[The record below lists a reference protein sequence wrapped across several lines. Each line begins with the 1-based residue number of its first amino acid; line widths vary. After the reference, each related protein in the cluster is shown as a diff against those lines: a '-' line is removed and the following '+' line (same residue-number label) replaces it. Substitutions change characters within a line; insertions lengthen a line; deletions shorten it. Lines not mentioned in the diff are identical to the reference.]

1 MPTTIK
7 SKNLQK
13 STKNRSRIS
22 KKSKTSKNQS
32 GGQKEHIKPSI
43 SYPKGSKDSYD
54 LKCSLCKG
62 TTFKVQTLTM
72 GTKTKAFFD
81 IEILDNRFKVFTC
94 KHCGHVDIFSNNIK
108 CNTKECDPIF

>member
-1 MPTTIK
+1 MPTIIK
-7 SKNLQK
+7 SNNLQK

-32 GGQKEHIKPSI
+32 GGEKEHINTSI
-43 SYPKGSKDSYD
+43 SYPTGSKDSYN
-54 LKCSLCKG
+54 LKCSLCKE
-62 TTFKVQTLTM
+62 TKFKVQTLTM
-72 GTKTKAFFD
+72 GTKAKDFFGMT
-81 IEILDNRFKVFTC
+81 ILDNRFKVFTC